1 MGWYCWSLFG
11 GGIKMVSDVGL
22 IAVSFISLAGMVLIF
37 MLNTRTWF
45 KKETFK
51 STQASNRKE
60 MNIRFKA
67 MERDLKIKETPPLAP
82 PEQSIPDLLKG
93 LDLETI
99 KKLGGMLQKDDV
111 EYEDEEPIREEKPDL
126 AETVLNMAQ
135 KNPELAKSIIDKF
148 LPELKPKEGPQ
159 ER

>member
-1 MGWYCWSLFG
+1 
-11 GGIKMVSDVGL
+11 MVSDTGL
-22 IAVSFISLAGMVLIF
+22 IVVSIISLAGMVLIF
-37 MLNTRTWF
+37 TLNNSTWF
-45 KKETFK
+45 
-51 STQASNRKE
+51 RKE
-60 MNIRFKA
+60 RFKQKQTLDRKEASIRFKKL
-67 MERDLKIKETPPLAP
+67 ERDLKIKETPPLPP

-93 LDLETI
+93 LDIETI
-99 KKLGGMLQKDDV
+99 KKLGGVLQKDDV

-159 ER
+159 DNNR